1 MKRKFKR
8 GVKRKNL
15 KGRMKVIV
23 ELGISILAVG
33 AAGYALWMLRGRK
46 AMLRKHVLRQRKVK
60 KYLEEE

>member
-8 GVKRKNL
+8 GVKENL

-23 ELGISILAVG
+23 ELGVGVLAVG
-33 AAGYALWMLRGRK
+33 AACYALWMLHGRK
-46 AMLRKHVLRQRKVK
+46 TMLRRHVLRQRKVK

>member
-1 MKRKFKR
+1 MT
-8 GVKRKNL
+8 
-15 KGRMKVIV
+15 V